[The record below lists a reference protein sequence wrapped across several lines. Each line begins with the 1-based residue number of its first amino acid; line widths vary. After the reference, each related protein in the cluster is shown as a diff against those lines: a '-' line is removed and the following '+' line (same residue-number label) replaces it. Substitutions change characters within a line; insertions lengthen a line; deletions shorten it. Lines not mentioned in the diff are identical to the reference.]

1 MIETSLMVDDY
12 PTPPNNSK
20 TIKGRIELTYSF
32 EVEVPDNWDR
42 DRIEEDIRE
51 NHHQATQ
58 YYGENEW
65 VTEDILRPVD
75 IFLAQNNRHPRPS
88 SYAYQGTESVYDVHH
103 RHGDGKSG
111 NG

>member
-1 MIETSLMVDDY
+1 MEIETSLMVDDY

-51 NHHQATQ
+51 NLND
-58 YYGENEW
+58 YLKKLEEID
-65 VTEDILRPVD
+65 EID
-75 IFLAQNNRHPRPS
+75 F
-88 SYAYQGTESVYDVHH
+88 
-103 RHGDGKSG
+103 
-111 NG
+111 

>member
-1 MIETSLMVDDY
+1 MDIETVEAGAGSY

-51 NHHQATQ
+51 NLND
-58 YYGENEW
+58 YLEKLE
-65 VTEDILRPVD
+65 EIDEID
-75 IFLAQNNRHPRPS
+75 F
-88 SYAYQGTESVYDVHH
+88 
-103 RHGDGKSG
+103 
-111 NG
+111 